1 MFPDL
6 TADDIFRI
14 ETKRLWLR
22 WPRASDTPA
31 ITSFVSLAQIARMTA
46 SIPHP
51 YPPGEAER
59 FIMKARTGN
68 ASGTA
73 LVLAITQKGGLRQ
86 TIGLLSATLAAG
98 RDIEF
103 GYVLAPPVWGKGF
116 ASEAVKAFAD
126 TVFSLTRANRILAN
140 SRVNNIAS
148 RRVLEKTGFAFVDT
162 GLDFLPARGGLY
174 PCDRFQLDRKTW
186 AASRRAG
193 GEIRHMPPMA
203 QQAYDASEAKVL
215 PRQPSKSRIDDRR
228 PGFSLLAWY

>member
-22 WPRASDTPA
+22 WPRASDAPA
-31 ITSFVSLAQIARMTA
+31 ITSFASSAQVARMTA

-73 LVLAITQKGGLRQ
+73 LVLAITQKGGARQ
-86 TIGLLSATLAAG
+86 LIGLLSATLASG
-98 RDIEF
+98 RDVEF
-103 GYVLAPPVWGKGF
+103 GYVLKPPVWGKGF
-116 ASEAVKAFAD
+116 ASEAVKALAD
-126 TVFSLTRANRILAN
+126 TVFSLARVNRILAN
-140 SRVNNIAS
+140 SRANNIAS
-148 RRVLEKTGFAFVDT
+148 RRVLEKTGFTFVDT
-162 GLDFLPARGGLY
+162 GLDFLPARGGLH

-186 AASRRAG
+186 AASRRTG
-193 GEIRHMPPMA
+193 GKRWLMPPMA
-203 QQAYDASEAKVL
+203 QQAHDAGEIKVL
-215 PRQPSKSRIDDRR
+215 IQAASQVDS
-228 PGFSLLAWY
+228 

>member
-22 WPRASDTPA
+22 WPRASDAPA
-31 ITSFVSLAQIARMTA
+31 ITSFASLAEVARMTA
-46 SIPHP
+46 TIPHP

-59 FIMKARTGN
+59 FLMKARTGN

-73 LVLAITQKGGLRQ
+73 LVLAITQKGAARQ
-86 TIGLLSATLAAG
+86 TIGLLSATLASG

-103 GYVLAPPVWGKGF
+103 GYVVAPQMCGKGF
-116 ASEAVKAFAD
+116 ASEAVEALAD

-140 SRVNNIAS
+140 SRVDNIAS

-162 GLDFLPARGGLY
+162 GLDFLPARGGLH

-186 AASRRAG
+186 AANRRTGGKSRPV
-193 GEIRHMPPMA
+193 PPMA
-203 QQAYDASEAKVL
+203 QQSHDASEAKVL
-215 PRQPSKSRIDDRR
+215 VPAGPQVDD
-228 PGFSLLAWY
+228 